1 MKLIDNYES
10 MNLYIYIITL
20 IILINYIFHTFSA
33 NSRIKIPFGYHKY
46 PFNFQLPYNIPS
58 SFEHKYGHVRYTIK
72 AVMDRPWKFDHQTK
86 IAFTVISTLDLNA
99 HREKCVRY

>member
-1 MKLIDNYES
+1 
-10 MNLYIYIITL
+10 MNLYIYIIAL
-20 IILINYIFHTFSA
+20 IILINYIFHNFSA